1 MKAAL
6 AFLAIV
12 WCSDEKIA
20 ELINCRNPE
29 TRRPEMTYRIPAE
42 YLPPDANATYVENGP
57 NYDVTIEEAH
67 LDVQIT
73 PRRKYK
79 GYENI

>member
-1 MKAAL
+1 MK
-6 AFLAIV
+6 
-12 WCSDEKIA
+12 
-20 ELINCRNPE
+20 
-29 TRRPEMTYRIPAE
+29 YRIPAE
-42 YLPPDANATYVENGP
+42 YLTTDTNATYVENGP

-79 GYENI
+79 GYKKILRDSGKLSPGIKLLI